1 VSDAL
6 PDVVLITDPAF
17 SDDELEERARRALAA
32 VPRSSLAIQ
41 VRDKAR
47 PARAVMALA
56 ERLRRICLEYT
67 APLYV
72 NDRID
77 VALALDADGVHL
89 GGASV
94 AVGEARRLVGPRAF
108 VSVAA
113 HDASDVASASGA
125 TAAFVSP
132 IFATP
137 GKGAPRGTSL
147 LREARA
153 RAKNLRLYA
162 LGGVD
167 AGTAPACVGA
177 GADGVAVIRA
187 VWQAAD
193 VGSAAR
199 ALVDAV
205 RRTARAVGTT
215 LT

>member
-1 VSDAL
+1 VSPPL

-17 SDDELEERARRALAA
+17 SDDELAERARRALAA
-32 VPRSSLAIQ
+32 VPRSSMAIQ

-47 PARAVMALA
+47 PARAVMALT
-56 ERLRRICLEYT
+56 ERLRRICLEFA

-77 VALALDADGVHL
+77 VALSLEADGVHL
-89 GGASV
+89 GGESV
-94 AVGEARRLVGPRAF
+94 AVGDARRLVGPRAF

-113 HDASDVASASGA
+113 HEASDVASASASGA
-125 TAAFVSP
+125 TAALVSP

-147 LREARA
+147 LAEARA
-153 RAKNLRLYA
+153 RAKSLRLYA

-167 AGTAPACVGA
+167 AESAPACIGA
-177 GADGVAVIRA
+177 GANGVAVIRA
-187 VWQAAD
+187 LWQAAD
-193 VGSAAR
+193 AAFAAR

-205 RRTARAVGTT
+205 RRATHA
-215 LT
+215 L